1 MLVRWCEANVIYALL
16 CFFATLR
23 STPEAI
29 VRSMSLY
36 KLPLY
41 VYSSMNIKCLRN
53 CSDNVNQ
60 RPNRNKRNR
69 CDSWILPHT
78 RDSHSVFV
86 FIFVLGLAD
95 VLAILILM
103 LSNQTLSLECTAKV
117 IDVILMLTL
126 EK

>member
-41 VYSSMNIKCLRN
+41 VYSSMKCLRN

-78 RDSHSVFV
+78 RSHSVFV

-95 VLAILILM
+95 VLAILISV
-103 LSNQTLSLECTAKV
+103 LSDQTLSLECTAKV